1 MNDENLQKVNKP
13 GLFRDKFYTDWVV
26 LLGVAAAAAGAYGAT
41 RNYGNIQEMNSAD
54 WTALTIDAGIASVIN
69 ALIFGYIP
77 AALRRKFTKKN
88 LSQTELAENMEPW
101 KFPLLVLMA
110 SAIVV
115 FAGLNANDEFAP
127 VGVSGSRCVPKG
139 VDELCVEA
147 KYLGEKRISLMT
159 DWNYSSVQMI
169 SGLRVA
175 KISWLSRVDCN
186 SELGYIEYLKAFDPY
201 GNKVELP
208 ISVKDQM
215 IDGLESNQLQPSV
228 SQMCSKM

>member
-41 RNYGNIQEMNSAD
+41 RNYGNIREMNSAD
-54 WTALTIDAGIASVIN
+54 WTALTIDAGIAAAIN
-69 ALIFGYIP
+69 VAIFGYIP
-77 AALRRKFTKKN
+77 AGLRRKF
-88 LSQTELAENMEPW
+88 SRENAHQADSVDYMQPW
-101 KFPLLVLMA
+101 KFPLLVLMS

-127 VGVSGSRCVPKG
+127 VGLSESRCVPKG
-139 VDELCVEA
+139 ADEMCVEA
-147 KYLGEKRISLMT
+147 KYLGEKRVSLMT
-159 DWNYSSVQMI
+159 DWNYSSVQLI
-169 SGLRVA
+169 SGLRVR

-186 SELGYIEYLKAFDPY
+186 SDLGYIEYLKAFDPY

-208 ISVKDQM
+208 ISVKNQM

-228 SQMCSKM
+228 SQICSKM